1 MAKNLNLLESDLYQ
15 NGSVFALEAG
25 KEVLLRDRLT
35 SGGQSGDNTTNP
47 IVGQDIRLLAYN
59 RWQGLVNRADSW
71 WWLLADRNN
80 VFNPLFNL
88 KVDSEGDVV
97 DVMAEPI
104 LVPNILRQK
113 ASF

>member
-15 NGSVFALEAG
+15 NGSVFTLEQG
-25 KEVLLRDRLT
+25 KEVLLRERLP
-35 SGGQSGDNTTNP
+35 SGGQSGDSTANP
-47 IVGQDIRLLAYN
+47 IVGQDIRLLAFN
-59 RWQGLVNRADSW
+59 RWRGLVERADCW

-80 VFNPLFNL
+80 VYNPLFNAR
-88 KVDSEGDVV
+88 VDSEGNVV

-113 ASF
+113 AKF